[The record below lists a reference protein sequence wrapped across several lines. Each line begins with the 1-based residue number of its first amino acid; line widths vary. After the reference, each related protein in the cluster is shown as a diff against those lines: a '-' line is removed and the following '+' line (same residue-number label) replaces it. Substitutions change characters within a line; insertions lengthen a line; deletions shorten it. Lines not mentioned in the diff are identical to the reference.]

1 MSNREAFYES
11 LVDQYRDDVRMIIS
25 ECQSLGKSYL
35 DVDALNKKLLT
46 LHDFA
51 MYEGLTE
58 DDWLDL
64 VYEVAPEI
72 YSKLDFGN
80 IAA

>member
-1 MSNREAFYES
+1 MSNREAFYET
-11 LVDQYRDDVRMIIS
+11 LVDQYRDDVRNIIN
-25 ECQSLGKSYL
+25 ECLSLGKSYL
-35 DVDALNKKLLT
+35 DVDALNAKLMT

-51 MYEGLTE
+51 VYEGLSE

-72 YSKLDFGN
+72 YNKLDFGN